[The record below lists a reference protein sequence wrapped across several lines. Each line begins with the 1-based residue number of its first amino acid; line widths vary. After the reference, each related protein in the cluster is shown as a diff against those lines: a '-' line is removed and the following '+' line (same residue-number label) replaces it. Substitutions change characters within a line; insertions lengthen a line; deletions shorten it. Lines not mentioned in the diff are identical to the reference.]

1 MPKEL
6 EFDFDANVVEAVN
19 SRLPAFKKFCARYPN
34 NEELGAKLRGL
45 TDEAKAVKKNT
56 DFADFVLVLSGY
68 ILLSNIADILSYPKK
83 KKSKKIK

>member
-6 EFDFDANVVEAVN
+6 EFDFDANVVEAIK
-19 SRLPAFKKFCARYPN
+19 SRLPAFKKFCKRYPN
-34 NEELGAKLRGL
+34 NEQLGTKLREL
-45 TDEAKAVKKNT
+45 TDEAITLEKNT